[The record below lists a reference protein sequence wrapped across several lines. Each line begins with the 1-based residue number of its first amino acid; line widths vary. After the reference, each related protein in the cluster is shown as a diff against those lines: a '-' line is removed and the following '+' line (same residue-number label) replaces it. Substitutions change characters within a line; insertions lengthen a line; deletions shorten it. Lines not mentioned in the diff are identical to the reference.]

1 MNNLK
6 TEVLVLGPVS
16 TNAYIA
22 YHTLSRE
29 AVIIDPAAD
38 AQKIRDKIEELAV
51 SPRAILLTHGH
62 FDHIGAAEELR
73 EAFGISIYAHEA
85 EKELLENADYNC
97 AKAFTGEDLRLDADI
112 FLEDAQAFDML
123 GLQWE
128 VIHTPGHTKGSCCY
142 YIREE
147 ELLFSGD
154 TLFAGDYG
162 RCDLYG
168 GDHRAIIRSV
178 LDKLFVLPDA
188 TLVLPGHGGASRIDR
203 ERKRNVLSVYIG
215 RETE

>member
-1 MNNLK
+1 MDKLK

-22 YHTLSRE
+22 YHGLSRE
-29 AVIIDPAAD
+29 AVIIDPAAE
-38 AQKIRDKIEELAV
+38 AKKIIDKIEEL
-51 SPRAILLTHGH
+51 SLMPKAILLTHGH
-62 FDHIGAAEELR
+62 FDHIGAAEEVR
-73 EAFGISIYAHEA
+73 RFFNIPIYANEA
-85 EKELLENADYNC
+85 EKELLESAEYNC
-97 AKAFTGEDLRLDADI
+97 AKMFTGEDLSINADI
-112 FLEDAQAFDML
+112 FLKDKEVFEML

-128 VIHTPGHTKGSCCY
+128 VIHTPGHTRGSCCY

-147 ELLFSGD
+147 DLLFSGD

-178 LDKLFVLPDA
+178 LDKLFVLPDD
-188 TLVLPGHGGASRIDR
+188 TLVLPGHGGASRIER

-215 RETE
+215 REIE